1 MNRRVVITGV
11 GVVSP
16 VGNDVKTFWNNL
28 LNGVSGVEHIPYFD
42 TDPFTSKIAGIVKD
56 FHPEERIEKKLLR
69 RMDKFVQFAAF
80 ATHEALEMAGLLDS
94 KDYDPERAG
103 VVIGSGIGS
112 TYQLQEN
119 ARILFEKGP
128 MRISPF
134 FIPMMIADMASGQ
147 VAILHNLQGPNFC
160 VTTACASGAHSI
172 GEAYRWIK
180 HGYADVMI
188 AGGTEAAVTELAV
201 GGFCVMRALSTR
213 NDEPQRASRPFDAE
227 RDGFV
232 IAEGAGIL
240 ILEELEHAKKRGAKI
255 LAEIVGY
262 GASGDAYHITA
273 PHPEGRG
280 AAQAIKMAL
289 EEAGITPEDI
299 DYINAHG
306 TSTKLN
312 DTMETKAI
320 KAVFGERA
328 YKIPVSSTKSMIGH
342 TLGAAGGIESVATV
356 MSIIDQKVHPT
367 INYENPDPECDL
379 DYVPEGPR
387 EVKIKYALKENFGF
401 GGHNA
406 VLIYKKYE
414 E

>member
-1 MNRRVVITGV
+1 MRRVVITGI

-16 VGNDVKTFWNNL
+16 VGNDPDTFWNNL
-28 LNGVSGVEHIPYFD
+28 INGVSGIEHIPYFD
-42 TDPFTSKIAGIVKD
+42 TEPFSSKIAGVVKN
-56 FHPEERIEKKLLR
+56 FNPQERIDKKLLR
-69 RMDKFVQFAAF
+69 RMDKFVQYAAF
-80 ATHEALEMAGLLDS
+80 AAHEALEMAGLLD
-94 KDYDPERAG
+94 KNNYDPERAG
-103 VVIGSGIGS
+103 VAIGSGIGS

-147 VAILHNLQGPNFC
+147 VAMLFDFRGPNFC

-180 HGYADVMI
+180 HGYADIMI

-213 NDEPQRASRPFDAE
+213 NDEPQKASRPFDAE

-240 ILEELEHAKKRGAKI
+240 VLEELEHAKKRGARI
-255 LAEIVGY
+255 LAELVGY
-262 GASGDAYHITA
+262 GATGDAYHITA

-280 AAQAIKMAL
+280 AAQAIKTAL
-289 EEAGITPEDI
+289 EEAGISPDDI

-312 DTMETKAI
+312 DAMETKAI

-328 YKIPVSSTKSMIGH
+328 YRIPVSSTKSMIGH
-342 TLGAAGGIESVATV
+342 ALGAAGGIESVATV
-356 MSIIDQKVHPT
+356 LSILNQKVHPT

-379 DYVPEGPR
+379 DYVPNKAR
-387 EVKIKYALKENFGF
+387 DVKINYALKENFGF

-406 VLIYKKYE
+406 VLVFKKYE